1 MKSQLNII
9 STVVVGCILSLCLV
23 GCTGIRATKPAL
35 ISATRLPSFNYT
47 GSRATNYYLAVY
59 NNAAPTE
66 KVKVRNAILNDLMT
80 VIDFNYHEFEVQLRS
95 EKVLKNTTA
104 DIVTL
109 GLTAAST
116 AVGGAEAK
124 TILSAIATGVVGAN
138 TALDKNVFQNNTVEA
153 LELEMRSLRA
163 LKEQDLING
172 MADTD
177 AHYPLQ
183 SGIRDVIAYYYAGSL
198 TDAMLGL
205 VEKPVPTPKPTVP
218 TPPKPGGRSNPHIEH
233 RPAAFPGLWLD
244 ARFKRRRTGND

>member
-1 MKSQLNII
+1 MNLYQSVQSVACLAVAGSLLILTGC
-9 STVVVGCILSLCLV
+9 ST
-23 GCTGIRATKPAL
+23 TRATKPAL

-47 GSRATNYYLAVY
+47 SSRATNNYLTVY
-59 NNAAPTE
+59 NNATPAE
-66 KVKVRNAILNDLMT
+66 KVKVRNAILSDLMA
-80 VIDFNYHEFEVQLRS
+80 VIDFNYHEFEVRLHS
-95 EKVLKNTTA
+95 EKVLKNAAA

-116 AVGGAEAK
+116 AVGGEEAK
-124 TILSAIATGVVGAN
+124 TILSAIATGVVGVN
-138 TALDKNVFQNNTVEA
+138 TALDKNVFQNNTIEA

-163 LKEQDLING
+163 QRERDLING

-205 VEKPVPTPKPTVP
+205 VEKTGADAQANRANATV
-218 TPPKPGGRSNPHIEH
+218 
-233 RPAAFPGLWLD
+233 A
-244 ARFKRRRTGND
+244 RRTLQSSH

>member
-1 MKSQLNII
+1 MKSQLKIAALAGRV
-9 STVVVGCILSLCLV
+9 TPVRAATLVVGCILSICFV
-23 GCTGIRATKPAL
+23 GCSTTRASKPAL

-47 GSRATNYYLAVY
+47 GSRATNYYLTVY
-59 NNAAPTE
+59 NNAMPAE
-66 KVKVRNAILNDLMT
+66 KVKVRNAILNDLMA
-80 VIDFNYHEFEVQLRS
+80 VIDFNYHEFEAQLRS
-95 EKVLKNTTA
+95 EKVLKNTAA

-116 AVGGAEAK
+116 AVGGEEAK

-205 VEKPVPTPKPTVP
+205 VEKT
-218 TPPKPGGRSNPHIEH
+218 G
-233 RPAAFPGLWLD
+233 AD
-244 ARFKRRRTGND
+244 AQANRANATEARRAVQARQKSE

>member
-1 MKSQLNII
+1 MLKGGTMKSQLNII
-9 STVVVGCILSLCLV
+9 STVVAGCILSLCFV
-23 GCTGIRATKPAL
+23 GCSTTGSPKPAL

-47 GSRATNYYLAVY
+47 VIRATNYYLAVY
-59 NNAAPTE
+59 NNAVPTE
-66 KVKVRNAILNDLMT
+66 KVKVRNAILNDLMA
-80 VIDFNYHEFEVQLRS
+80 VIDFNYHEFEVQLHS

-205 VEKPVPTPKPTVP
+205 VEKT
-218 TPPKPGGRSNPHIEH
+218 G
-233 RPAAFPGLWLD
+233 AD
-244 ARFKRRRTGND
+244 AQANRANATEARRTLQSSH

>member
-1 MKSQLNII
+1 MKSQLKIAALAGRV
-9 STVVVGCILSLCLV
+9 TPVRAATLVVGCILSICFV
-23 GCTGIRATKPAL
+23 GCSTTRASKPAL

-47 GSRATNYYLAVY
+47 VARATNYYLTVY
-59 NNAAPTE
+59 NNATPAE
-66 KVKVRNAILNDLMT
+66 KVKVRNAILNDLMA
-80 VIDFNYHEFEVQLRS
+80 VIDFNYHEFEAQLRS
-95 EKVLKNTTA
+95 EKVLKNTAA

-205 VEKPVPTPKPTVP
+205 VEKT
-218 TPPKPGGRSNPHIEH
+218 G
-233 RPAAFPGLWLD
+233 AD
-244 ARFKRRRTGND
+244 AQANRANATEARRAVQARQKSE

>member
-1 MKSQLNII
+1 MQSVACLAVAGSLLILTGC
-9 STVVVGCILSLCLV
+9 ST
-23 GCTGIRATKPAL
+23 TRATKPAL

-47 GSRATNYYLAVY
+47 SSRTTNYYLTIY

-66 KVKVRNAILNDLMT
+66 KVKVRNAILSDLMA
-80 VIDFNYHEFEVQLRS
+80 VIDFNYHEFEVRLHS

-116 AVGGAEAK
+116 AVGGEEAK
-124 TILSAIATGVVGAN
+124 TILSAIATGVVGVN
-138 TALDKNVFQNNTVEA
+138 TALDKNVFQNNTIEA

-163 LKEQDLING
+163 QRERDLING

-205 VEKPVPTPKPTVP
+205 VEKT
-218 TPPKPGGRSNPHIEH
+218 G
-233 RPAAFPGLWLD
+233 AD
-244 ARFKRRRTGND
+244 AQANRANATEARRTLQSSH

>member
-1 MKSQLNII
+1 MKSHLKII
-9 STVVVGCILSLCLV
+9 PTVVSGCILSLCFV
-23 GCTGIRATKPAL
+23 GCAATRASKPVL
-35 ISATRLPSFNYT
+35 INATRLPSFNYT
-47 GSRATNYYLAVY
+47 GARATNYYLTVY
-59 NNAAPTE
+59 NNAAAAE
-66 KVKVRNAILNDLMT
+66 KVKVRNAILNDLMA
-80 VIDFNYHEFEVQLRS
+80 VIDFNYHEFEVQLHS

-138 TALDKNVFQNNTVEA
+138 TSLDKNVFQNNTVEA

-205 VEKPVPTPKPTVP
+205 VEKT
-218 TPPKPGGRSNPHIEH
+218 G
-233 RPAAFPGLWLD
+233 AD
-244 ARFKRRRTGND
+244 AQANRANATEARRTLQSSH

>member
-1 MKSQLNII
+1 MTPRQFI
-9 STVVVGCILSLCLV
+9 SIAAWLAAMVSALCGAGCR
-23 GCTGIRATKPAL
+23 TTQATKPPL
-35 ISATRLPSFNYT
+35 ITAERLPSYNYT
-47 GSRATNYYLAVY
+47 SPKSSNYYLTVY

-66 KVKVRNAILNDLMT
+66 RMRVRNAILNDLMAM
-80 VIDFNYHEFEVQLRS
+80 IDFNYHEFECRLHSDKAVKDTS
-95 EKVLKNTTA
+95 TE
-104 DIVTL
+104 IVTL

-116 AVGGAEAK
+116 AVGGAEVK

-138 TALDKNVFQNNTVEA
+138 SSLDKNVLQNNTVEA

-163 LKEQDLING
+163 QKEQDLING

-205 VEKPVPTPKPTVP
+205 VEKTGADAQVNRANAAEARKAVQGKPK
-218 TPPKPGGRSNPHIEH
+218 SE
-233 RPAAFPGLWLD
+233 
-244 ARFKRRRTGND
+244 